1 VFITHRAWHQ
11 VHSTFA
17 NDGVFADIAKVVDR
31 YRLDGVYNFDMTLA
45 PDGRIFFLECNPRFF
60 FKINLSMMAGI
71 NFVGWGLHP
80 PAPGAPATVVADV
93 KVRPPKALAFSLLT
107 SGRSSRRD
115 WAMAAH
121 LYLDPLPYLMEKL
134 GLTV

>member
-1 VFITHRAWHQ
+1 
-11 VHSTFA
+11 
-17 NDGVFADIAKVVDR
+17 
-31 YRLDGVYNFDMTLA
+31 
-45 PDGRIFFLECNPRFF
+45 
-60 FKINLSMMAGI
+60 
-71 NFVGWGLHP
+71 LHP

-93 KVRPPKALAFSLLT
+93 KVRLPKALAFSLLT